1 MPPKKK
7 GKKKKKKPKEPK
19 HDSGW
24 KKVTTVIF
32 ILHFHALSSTVTS
45 HQCLAPSLV
54 QSGDAETIENGKWE
68 RPLESLPSIERWP
81 TWGEIREKM
90 FAALVKLTIIWS
102 ENLGDKFIDELFAV
116 PRPRLSHSLEKLVLS
131 RSMMLKKVLLE
142 TKTLKELVL
151 KTCPVL
157 ETLMVW
163 SDEMS
168 HLNILDCKQ
177 LVTLELYCPKLE
189 DLEKGPLKVDIPPPK
204 PFPPILYILE
214 QEDLR
219 APIPPPEFGYPNEVT
234 GGYQGTKGDEKVGLS
249 TTRPLIPRT
258 HLFGV

>member
-1 MPPKKK
+1 M
-7 GKKKKKKPKEPK
+7 
-19 HDSGW
+19 
-24 KKVTTVIF
+24 I
-32 ILHFHALSSTVTS
+32 
-45 HQCLAPSLV
+45 Q
-54 QSGDAETIENGKWE
+54 
-68 RPLESLPSIERWP
+68 
-81 TWGEIREKM
+81 
-90 FAALVKLTIIWS
+90 
-102 ENLGDKFIDELFAV
+102 
-116 PRPRLSHSLEKLVLS
+116 SHSLEKLVLS